1 MRKIFLITA
10 ITFIFFLIEFVFS
23 NFFGCWLKPN
33 FLILLII
40 FVDLH
45 LGIRY
50 GLFVAILAGLLK
62 DSFGIGVFGVNI
74 FSFVLCV
81 YVTTLARR
89 YFFYDVEFGFLR
101 ILMAFLMSFLNIVV
115 SYILNSMFS
124 RIDFYQML
132 IFVMLPEVL
141 ATTLVA
147 SSIFKGLKRCVL
159 KLSVWLLFLYFSS
172 WP

>member
-1 MRKIFLITA
+1 MKKIYVILV
-10 ITFIFFLIEFVFS
+10 ITFIFFLLEFILA
-23 NFFGCWLKPN
+23 NFFGRWFKPN
-33 FLILLII
+33 LLILLVI
-40 FVDLH
+40 FIDLQ
-45 LGIRY
+45 LGIRF
-50 GLFVAILAGLLK
+50 GIFAAILAGLLK
-62 DSFGIGVFGVNI
+62 DSFSTGVFGINI
-74 FSFVLCV
+74 FSFILCV
-81 YVTTLARR
+81 YTASLLRR

-147 SSIFKGLKRCVL
+147 SSIFRGLKRCVL
-159 KLSVWLLFLYFSS
+159 KLSV
-172 WP
+172 